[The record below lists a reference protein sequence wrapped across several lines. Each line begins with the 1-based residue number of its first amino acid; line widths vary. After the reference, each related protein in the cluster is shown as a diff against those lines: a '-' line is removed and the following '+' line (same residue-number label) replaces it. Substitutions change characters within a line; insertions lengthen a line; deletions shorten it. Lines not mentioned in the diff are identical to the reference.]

1 MQHNKSR
8 GKLDDTLAAMFSNQK
23 YANSYLFYAH
33 MIGQCSIKMDDNLPA
48 PAGVSYEVDHY
59 NLYINKNIFDE
70 FTLHGR
76 LAILKHEMQHILYGH
91 IGRLGEREFKKW
103 NYATDCAIN
112 QFIDKDHLPE
122 CAITPKTLGKMIGK
136 TVPSNLSSEEYYDLI
151 DDLSEEN
158 SSSEQGMDSHET
170 WELSTGDED
179 LQKHVTKGM
188 IETAQNETIKSNGK
202 VPRQCSEWIN
212 IHTVKSQ
219 LNWKKVLRG
228 IVGNKKTSRRN
239 TIMRLDRRFPSREDL
254 RGKVKDRT
262 FDLLVVADVSGS
274 MSHDAL
280 ISTIGEVRHIC
291 DVTKTDVDLIQVD
304 TFAHAPEKLSKK
316 TKIFERKGTG
326 GTYLSAALD
335 KANEH
340 GLNYNAV
347 VVVTDGGLLSSDVS
361 KFRALN
367 KKVIWLIES
376 NGYILDEM
384 NEGKMQSFILK

>member
-1 MQHNKSR
+1 
-8 GKLDDTLAAMFSNQK
+8 
-23 YANSYLFYAH
+23 
-33 MIGQCSIKMDDNLPA
+33 
-48 PAGVSYEVDHY
+48 
-59 NLYINKNIFDE
+59 
-70 FTLHGR
+70 
-76 LAILKHEMQHILYGH
+76 
-91 IGRLGEREFKKW
+91 
-103 NYATDCAIN
+103 
-112 QFIDKDHLPE
+112 
-122 CAITPKTLGKMIGK
+122 
-136 TVPSNLSSEEYYDLI
+136 
-151 DDLSEEN
+151 
-158 SSSEQGMDSHET
+158 
-170 WELSTGDED
+170 
-179 LQKHVTKGM
+179 
-188 IETAQNETIKSNGK
+188 
-202 VPRQCSEWIN
+202 
-212 IHTVKSQ
+212 
-219 LNWKKVLRG
+219 
-228 IVGNKKTSRRN
+228 
-239 TIMRLDRRFPSREDL
+239 MRLDRRFPSREDL

-304 TFAHAPEKLSKK
+304 TFAHDPEKLSKK
-316 TKIFERKGTG
+316 TKILERKGTG

-367 KKVIWLIES
+367 KKIIWLIES